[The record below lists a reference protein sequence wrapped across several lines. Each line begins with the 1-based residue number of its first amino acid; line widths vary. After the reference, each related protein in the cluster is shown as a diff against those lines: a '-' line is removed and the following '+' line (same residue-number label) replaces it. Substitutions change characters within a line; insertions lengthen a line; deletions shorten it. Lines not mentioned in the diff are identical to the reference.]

1 MRRSLALLTFVVVAS
16 GAIATAAS
24 ADPNNNNSNKLRAAV
39 TVEGIREHQLALQ
52 AIADA
57 NGGIRTS
64 GTPGYDASAAYVAA
78 KLQAAGY
85 AVTIQNFDF
94 AYFAE
99 LSDASLSQVSP
110 TPTAY
115 TVGVDFDTM
124 TYSGSGTTTA
134 TVTPVDLVLPPTPAP
149 SSSSGCEAADF
160 AGFPAGDIALL
171 QRGTCTFEDKAQ
183 NALAAGASGVIIFN
197 EGQPGRTELLLGTLA
212 GPISIPVVGM
222 TFALGESLY
231 NQTLVEPVTLT
242 LTTDTISELRP
253 TANVLAESTSG
264 RADNV
269 VMVGAHLDSVETGPG
284 INDNG
289 SGTATVLEIAEQ
301 MTKVKPRNK
310 VRFAF
315 WGAEEFNLLGSI
327 HYVESLSDDEL
338 ETIALY
344 LNFDMVGSPNFVRF
358 VYDGDGS
365 ATPDAGPEGSAQI
378 EQVFLQYFAEQGL
391 ASAPTAFDGRSDYG
405 PFIEVGIPAG
415 GLFSGAEGEKTPAE
429 AAIYGGTA
437 GLAYDPCYHRACDTA
452 ANVSESA
459 LDQLGDAAAH
469 SVITLAQSTSVVN
482 GERGH
487 GGFNTFDQLGHQATS

>member
-1 MRRSLALLTFVVVAS
+1 LLALLTFVLVAS

-39 TVEGIREHQLALQ
+39 TVAGIREHQFALQ

-64 GTPGYDASAAYVAA
+64 GTPGYDASVAYVAS

-85 AVTIQNFDF
+85 LVTVQHFDF

-99 LSDASLSQVSP
+99 LSPAMLAQVSP
-110 TPTAY
+110 NPTNY
-115 TVGVDFDTM
+115 TVDVDFATM
-124 TYSGSGTTTA
+124 TYSGSGTATA
-134 TVTPVDLVLPPTPAP
+134 EITPVDVVIPPGPTP
-149 SSSSGCEAADF
+149 STSNSGCEAADF
-160 AGFPAGDIALL
+160 AGFPAGNIALL
-171 QRGTCTFEDKAQ
+171 QRGTCTFDDKAR

-197 EGQPGRTELLLGTLA
+197 EGQPGRTDVIFGTLS
-212 GPISIPVVGM
+212 GPISIPVLGM
-222 TFALGESLY
+222 SFALGESLY
-231 NQTLVEPVTLT
+231 QQTLGGPVTLSM
-242 LTTDTISELRP
+242 TTNTISELRP
-253 TANVLAESTSG
+253 TANVLAETERGDAS
-264 RADNV
+264 NV
-269 VMVGAHLDSVETGPG
+269 VMVGAHLDSVEQGPG

-301 MTKVKPRNK
+301 MSKVKPRNK

-315 WGAEEFNLLGSI
+315 WGAEEFNLLGSQ
-327 HYVESLSDDEL
+327 HYVDGLSEAEL
-338 ETIALY
+338 DSIALY

-365 ATPDAGPEGSAQI
+365 ATPAAGPEGSAQI

-391 ASAPTAFDGRSDYG
+391 ATAPTAFDGRSDYG
-405 PFIEVGIPAG
+405 PFIAVGIPAG
-415 GLFSGAEGEKTPAE
+415 GLFSGAEGIKTPAE

-437 GLAYDPCYHRACDTA
+437 GIAYDPCYHQACDTV
-452 ANVSESA
+452 ANVSEVA

-469 SVITLAQSTSVVN
+469 AVITLAQSTAVVN
-482 GERGH
+482 GQRGH
-487 GGFNTFDQLGHQATS
+487 GGFNTFEQLGHQAAA

>member
-1 MRRSLALLTFVVVAS
+1 
-16 GAIATAAS
+16 
-24 ADPNNNNSNKLRAAV
+24 V
-39 TVEGIREHQLALQ
+39 TVAGIREHQLALQ

-64 GTPGYDASAAYVAA
+64 GTPGYDASVAYVAA
-78 KLQAAGY
+78 KLQTAGY
-85 AVTIQNFDF
+85 AVTIQTFDF
-94 AYFAE
+94 PYFAE
-99 LSDASLSQVSP
+99 LSDASLAQIAPVP
-110 TPTAY
+110 AAY
-115 TVGVDFDTM
+115 TVNVDFATM
-124 TYSGSGTTTA
+124 TYSGSGTATA
-134 TVTPVDLVLPPTPAP
+134 TVTPVDMVIPPTPAP
-149 SSSSGCEAADF
+149 SSTSGCEAADF

-171 QRGTCTFEDKAQ
+171 QRGTCTFQQKAE
-183 NALAAGASGVIIFN
+183 NAQAASASGVIIIN
-197 EGQPGRTELLLGTLA
+197 EGQPGRQDLLFGTL
-212 GPISIPVVGM
+212 GEPTLTIPVVGM

-231 NQTLVEPVTLT
+231 NQTLDGPVTLS
-242 LTTDTISELRP
+242 LTTETISEIRS

-264 RADNV
+264 RDDNV
-269 VMVGAHLDSVETGPG
+269 VMVGAHLDSVQAGPG

-327 HYVESLSDDEL
+327 HYVEGLSDDEL
-338 ETIALY
+338 DRIALY

-378 EQVFLQYFAEQGL
+378 EQVFLQYFQEQGL

-429 AAIYGGTA
+429 AAVYGGTA
-437 GLAYDPCYHRACDTA
+437 GVAYDPCYHQACDTA
-452 ANVSESA
+452 ANVSETA

-469 SVITLAQSTSVVN
+469 AVITLAQSTAVVN
-482 GERGH
+482 GEHGH
-487 GGFNTFDQLGHQATS
+487 GGFNTFDQLGNQASK

>member
-1 MRRSLALLTFVVVAS
+1 LLALLALVLVAS
-16 GAIATAAS
+16 GAIATAAL

-39 TVEGIREHQLALQ
+39 TVAGIREHQLAFQ
-52 AIADA
+52 AIADS

-64 GTPGYDASAAYVAA
+64 GTPGYDASVAYVAE

-85 AVTIQNFDF
+85 VVTIQTFDF
-94 AYFAE
+94 PYFAE
-99 LSDASLSQVSP
+99 LSPSSLSQVAPVP
-110 TPTAY
+110 TDY
-115 TVGVDFDTM
+115 TVDVDFATM
-124 TYSGSGTTTA
+124 TYSGSGTATA
-134 TVTPVDLVLPPTPAP
+134 TITPVDVVIPPAP
-149 SSSSGCEAADF
+149 EPSSTSGCEAADF
-160 AGFPAGDIALL
+160 GGFPAGDIALV
-171 QRGTCTFEDKAQ
+171 QRGTCTFQVKAE
-183 NALAAGASGVIIFN
+183 NAQAAGASGVIIFN
-197 EGQPGRTELLLGTLA
+197 EGQPGRTDVIDGTLGA
-212 GPISIPVVGM
+212 PTLTIPVVGM

-231 NQTLVEPVTLT
+231 NQTLEEPVTLS

-253 TANVLAESTSG
+253 TANVLAESTRG
-264 RADNV
+264 RDDNV
-269 VMVGAHLDSVETGPG
+269 VMVGAHLDSVEAGPG

-289 SGTATVLEIAEQ
+289 SGSATVLEIAEQ

-315 WGAEEFNLLGSI
+315 WGAEEFNLLGSV
-327 HYVESLSDDEL
+327 HYVENLSEAEL
-338 ETIALY
+338 DSIALY

-378 EQVFLQYFAEQGL
+378 EQLFLQYFAEQGL

-415 GLFSGAEGEKTPAE
+415 GLFSGAEGVKTPAE

-437 GLAYDPCYHRACDTA
+437 GIAYDPCYHQACDTA
-452 ANVSESA
+452 ANVSETA

-469 SVITLAQSTSVVN
+469 AVITLAQSTAVVN

-487 GGFNTFDQLGHQATS
+487 GGFNTFDQIGHQAAA